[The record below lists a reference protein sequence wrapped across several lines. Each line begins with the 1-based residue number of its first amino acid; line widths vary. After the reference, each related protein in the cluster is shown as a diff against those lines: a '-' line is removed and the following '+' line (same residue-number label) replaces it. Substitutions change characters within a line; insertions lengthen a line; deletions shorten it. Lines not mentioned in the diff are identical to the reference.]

1 MFARSVVCIRR
12 ACRPSAALTSRFQIS
27 SSRSASV
34 GCLAISNQRHFNDY
48 RNWVGLS
55 FDLGVGKRTMATAN
69 TIKLEPG
76 QKAVFRREGITGE
89 MVVKASELL
98 QENHERH
105 HVFFNRSGFHVRIF
119 YCLNQHWPA
128 FQLHIIE
135 RYTDIIEYRTISF
148 TISLHS
154 SRSLPPLPNSRRAT
168 MRMHPTSDHL
178 FLFTMRT

>member
-76 QKAVFRREGITGE
+76 QKAVFRREGITEE
-89 MVVKASELL
+89 MAVKASELL

-128 FQLHIIE
+128 FQSHI
-135 RYTDIIEYRTISF
+135 YRAIY
-148 TISLHS
+148 
-154 SRSLPPLPNSRRAT
+154 
-168 MRMHPTSDHL
+168 
-178 FLFTMRT
+178 